1 LESIASIVAWVPSR
15 DFSLFFCSVDDD
27 DDGKGDGEAEADEEM
42 LLKIS
47 GMCAVLCFTTRC
59 PRHLL
64 SGDFGAVLKGTIE
77 KY

>member
-1 LESIASIVAWVPSR
+1 LESIASR
-15 DFSLFFCSVDDD
+15 DAFLFFCSVYDDDD
-27 DDGKGDGEAEADEEM
+27 DDGKDDGEEEEAEEV
-42 LLKIS
+42 LFKSS

-59 PRHLL
+59 PRHLF